1 MDQWLL
7 ESLSDIDSHGLAIKE
22 IDHKISPQHEPQ
34 DFLPST
40 RSMPWHP
47 AVNVR
52 CRENNGE

>member
-7 ESLSDIDSHGLAIKE
+7 ENLSDVDSHGLAIKE

-40 RSMPWHP
+40 RNMPWHP
-47 AVNVR
+47 AVNKLK
-52 CRENNGE
+52 GK